1 MENLNDFQNENPNL
15 VKNALKQRPFPHN
28 DREIFPEE
36 IKMENAEE
44 EIFPE
49 EIKMENAEEPL

>member
-1 MENLNDFQNENPNL
+1 LENLNDFQNENPNL

-36 IKMENAEE
+36 IK
-44 EIFPE
+44 IFPE

>member
-44 EIFPE
+44 
-49 EIKMENAEEPL
+49 PL